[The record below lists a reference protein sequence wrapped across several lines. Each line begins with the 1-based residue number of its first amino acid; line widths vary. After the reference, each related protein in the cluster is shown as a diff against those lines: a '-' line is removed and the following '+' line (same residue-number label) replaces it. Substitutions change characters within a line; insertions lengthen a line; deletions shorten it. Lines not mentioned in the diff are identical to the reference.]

1 MEEHPVNVPVK
12 MVSIHVYRGVLDCVP
27 LYAEVVEEAELE
39 NSNVLEDVS
48 IRSILATIN
57 ASIQTQFLSTY
68 QNVGIFNE
76 ILIDLNNKM
85 NKTGCYFLF

>member
-1 MEEHPVNVPVK
+1 M
-12 MVSIHVYRGVLDCVP
+12 
-27 LYAEVVEEAELE
+27 E

-85 NKTGCYFLF
+85 NKTGCYFYFDLYSLFMCNCWTVKKNNAPNYVCLVTKNSAN